1 MNSTQTSYGFG
12 QFGSAFIDHD
22 EAIFIAPHELV
33 VVGIQIVT
41 EAAFTDLIAETKS
54 TPLIGDAAGGGTS
67 STHVNRGKEYFGTQY
82 AAHDAGDCVIAGASS
97 TGGTTV
103 THTANTAGL
112 HGKSAIKV
120 GMQVSSINATPLYPR
135 DGLLGRPVII
145 KEILTS
151 TTFRVSEN
159 AVGTT
164 LTSQSLVGSQM
175 HSSGFGGQLVDTGN
189 GFPAGMTIFG
199 RWVRVKLDRGSV
211 ILYLGA

>member
-82 AAHDAGDCVIAGASS
+82 AAHDLGDCMIAGASS

-120 GMQVSSINATPLYPR
+120 GMQVASVNTTPLYPR

-164 LTSQSLVGSQM
+164 LTSQSLVGLAM
-175 HSSGFGGQLVDTGN
+175 HSSAYGGAAIDTGN
-189 GFPAGMTIFG
+189 TFPAGLTMFG
-199 RWVRVKLDRGSV
+199 RWVRMRLSKGSV
-211 ILYLGA
+211 IVYLGA